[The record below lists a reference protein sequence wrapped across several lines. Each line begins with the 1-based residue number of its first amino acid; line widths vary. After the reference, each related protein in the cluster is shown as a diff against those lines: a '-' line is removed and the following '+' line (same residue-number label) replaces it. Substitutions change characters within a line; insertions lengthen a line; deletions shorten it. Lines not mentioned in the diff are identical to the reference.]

1 MQVTLHL
8 NETFYNNSIAS
19 KSAKPDT
26 TLGTITHQK
35 VSHIQHRS
43 HLLVRS
49 VTPRDTGLYRC
60 DSDLTGEAS
69 VQVYVV
75 PPEDLMKSLHL
86 HGAVEQ
92 SDSSKILR
100 NHKVE
105 TPHRSSVTKSD
116 THSSF
121 TSRVDDSH
129 GSNSFYDHPTKS
141 HSQNYKNYKMNQ
153 SVDVRWM
160 ISSSVSTSSSV
171 LNVYRASFITVVVLT
186 KIFTNNL
193 LSVSDV

>member
-1 MQVTLHL
+1 M
-8 NETFYNNSIAS
+8 
-19 KSAKPDT
+19 
-26 TLGTITHQK
+26 
-35 VSHIQHRS
+35 
-43 HLLVRS
+43 VRS

-92 SDSSKILR
+92 SDSSKTLR
-100 NHKVE
+100 DHNVE
-105 TPHRSSVTKSD
+105 TPHRSRVTKSD

-141 HSQNYKNYKMNQ
+141 HSQNYKNYKKNQ
-153 SVDVRWM
+153 SVNVRWM
-160 ISSSVSTSSSV
+160 ISSSVPTLSSG
-171 LNVYRASFITVVVLT
+171 LNVYRASLVTVVVLT
-186 KIFTNNL
+186 KMLTYTLFR
-193 LSVSDV
+193 VSGV

>member
-1 MQVTLHL
+1 M
-8 NETFYNNSIAS
+8 
-19 KSAKPDT
+19 
-26 TLGTITHQK
+26 
-35 VSHIQHRS
+35 
-43 HLLVRS
+43 VRS

-92 SDSSKILR
+92 SDSSKTLR
-100 NHKVE
+100 DHNVE
-105 TPHRSSVTKSD
+105 TPHRSRVTKSD

-141 HSQNYKNYKMNQ
+141 HSQNYKNYKKNQ
-153 SVDVRWM
+153 SVNVRWM
-160 ISSSVSTSSSV
+160 ISSSVPTLSSGW
-171 LNVYRASFITVVVLT
+171 NVYRASLVTVVVLT
-186 KIFTNNL
+186 KMLTNTL
-193 LSVSDV
+193 FGVSGV